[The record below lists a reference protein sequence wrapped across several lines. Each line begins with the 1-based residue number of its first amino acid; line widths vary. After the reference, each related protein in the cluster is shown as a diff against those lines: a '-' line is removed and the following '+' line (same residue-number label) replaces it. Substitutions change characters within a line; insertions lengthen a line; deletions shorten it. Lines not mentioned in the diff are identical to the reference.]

1 MQNACKSLEPGS
13 KASALQPLA
22 VAKGARPLS
31 FTAGA
36 DRCAGGSPRRPTPH
50 FPQLGAHLPG
60 SKAAQTRRGQPVG
73 QLKVKERVARSH
85 CGHRYAP
92 AFVAAAP
99 ILKGEAARRLRG
111 GPMPSYTIRA
121 TDKETGE
128 VRLMKVQAGTPMTEV
143 IKQYAALSGID
154 EAECRFLVGGRP
166 LKTDKPLDEQVALT
180 ATQPPPSAVIDDGD
194 EGDCSCS
201 CMPSMG

>member
-1 MQNACKSLEPGS
+1 MRRRG
-13 KASALQPLA
+13 
-22 VAKGARPLS
+22 
-31 FTAGA
+31 
-36 DRCAGGSPRRPTPH
+36 PRRPSFLEA
-50 FPQLGAHLPG
+50 FPSFGARLPG
-60 SKAAQTRRGQPVG
+60 SKAAQTRRGQPAG
-73 QLKVKERVARSH
+73 QLYAKKRVARST
-85 CGHRYAP
+85 CGHRSDG

>member
-1 MQNACKSLEPGS
+1 
-13 KASALQPLA
+13 
-22 VAKGARPLS
+22 
-31 FTAGA
+31 
-36 DRCAGGSPRRPTPH
+36 
-50 FPQLGAHLPG
+50 
-60 SKAAQTRRGQPVG
+60 
-73 QLKVKERVARSH
+73 
-85 CGHRYAP
+85 
-92 AFVAAAP
+92 
-99 ILKGEAARRLRG
+99 
-111 GPMPSYTIRA
+111 MPSYTIRA

-154 EAECRFLVGGRP
+154 EAECRFLVGGKP

-201 CMPSMG
+201 CAVDGLGGLLKRIVFDPCGFRAEPRLVASSKVS